1 MKKLGK
7 PVVVIVEDLDRVA
20 DGKVIRKILDLTE
33 RLSCDWIK
41 VVMEY
46 DVENLKKLGFDRK
59 YIEKY
64 IPYVVNLT
72 EISLQSL
79 LKVFWDTRKNFSKFH
94 FLYLDVFMSE
104 NICKCLG
111 IPQAFARSGSG
122 FLYVK

>member
-1 MKKLGK
+1 
-7 PVVVIVEDLDRVA
+7 
-20 DGKVIRKILDLTE
+20 
-33 RLSCDWIK
+33 
-41 VVMEY
+41 MEY
-46 DVENLKKLGFDRK
+46 DVENLKELGFDRK

-104 NICKCLG
+104 SICKCLG
-111 IPQAFARSGSG
+111 IPQAFAWQWERISVRKVKVFLKELTIAMENLEEGFRVLEDGGCFSGDEA
-122 FLYVK
+122 FLVGNL